1 MKNLQIIFKDKT
13 VTEYKFVD
21 NIIGELMCKTF
32 TDMPDELLQNSITGS
47 SSFSDIDIIDAEL
60 RAKVEKCRNEY
71 NIDMPHIPEYLD
83 RETFNR
89 VHEEFHVIDE
99 KFSFEEEKNNPDL
112 VDTLERINNLV
123 HSYEHVLFAKNKNS
137 KDYIVIC
144 FPNMPEKKI
153 YQREDT
159 PLHSR
164 YRKFFKHDVLPH
176 KIVLSVGYNT
186 VGKNFHHAMC
196 NNDLSLIRDNLLRPQ
211 VSISSETV
219 WQRRSNHFA
228 HGSTD
233 AEHYTEEDLFNFL
246 KDEIKK
252 YVTENNLQK
261 NIGYEDDMHTYTIQP
276 VYAYLDAT
284 VNNPSDD
291 EWKRLFKNVGIDRFK
306 IV

>member
-1 MKNLQIIFKDKT
+1 MKNLQIIFNDRT

-21 NIIGELMCKTF
+21 NIIGELMCEKF
-32 TDMPDELLQNSITGS
+32 TEMPHRLLHNSITGS

-89 VHEEFHVIDE
+89 VHEAFHVIDE
-99 KFSFEEEKNNPDL
+99 KFSYEEAENNQDL
-112 VDTLERINNLV
+112 VYTLVDINNLV
-123 HSYEHVLFAKNKNS
+123 HTYEHELFAKDKNS

-144 FPNMPEKKI
+144 FPNMPEKGI
-153 YQREDT
+153 FSRGDT
-159 PLHSR
+159 PLDSR
-164 YRKFFKHDVLPH
+164 YRKFFKYDVLPH
-176 KIVLSVGYNT
+176 EIVLSVGYNT
-186 VGKNFHHAMC
+186 VGKNFSHAMF
-196 NNDLSLIRDNLLRPQ
+196 NNDLSLIRDNLIRPQ
-211 VSISSETV
+211 VSISAETV
-219 WQRRSNHFA
+219 WSRRSNWN
-228 HGSTD
+228 T
-233 AEHYTEEDLFNFL
+233 EQLTEEDLFDWW

-261 NIGYEDDMHTYTIQP
+261 NIGYEDDMHLYTIQP

-291 EWKRLFKNVGIDRFK
+291 EWKRLFKDVGIERFE